1 MNKAI
6 LIVICDFLV
15 SAMLTM
21 MTGMVPAHSGGT
33 GVGLDEST
41 TKLLLAELD
50 SHRTELEKLRSQ
62 LKETIDKAGNSPQ
75 LDAELLRLTRE
86 LAANKI
92 KRERLL
98 AALNA
103 TPNNSGRLSEK
114 ELKKRLDE
122 ELQRRT
128 EAEILLQDSKKDL
141 AHTRTRL
148 SDAQTQIRSTNRE
161 LAANRRDLTKT
172 RDALAKTS
180 SALVDMTR
188 THVAVQNKL
197 AKAESE
203 VERNKA
209 EIRARDEEIRRKA
222 AELKVNA
229 AKLRNV
235 QGENRTIQS
244 RLAYTTGQLRVRE
257 RDNAG
262 LQDKLTRVE
271 GQLMVERL
279 TAAEMRARSDELGKT
294 LKTAVTQLSTV
305 SSELNRV
312 TRDKAVAETKLNS
325 QRELNK
331 TLIEAGLRKRS
342 DVIANYGGSVVNF
355 SYKVSEKKMLG
366 THTGSG
372 NFFLPVVKFNNR
384 NLIIGTVNQ
393 FAGDSDTALSFSKV
407 TELLFTAQAP
417 GADSAK
423 LRIASPMLIISP
435 ENRAAAF
442 DYPGKDRKA
451 LPVMKLSALK
461 KRGLDGLYLFKCRSL
476 GRESAMLDGRCSLSM
491 VPGEAQMFI
500 RNAGRANN
508 ELRAEPGDFIISREG
523 EFVGLVTAHDSAD
536 SGRVR
541 GVKVMLF
548 DDETLWEKA
557 VPVPVVKLPN
567 AQYFDTFGKKMTEI
581 RRTIPADSRRR

>member
-33 GVGLDEST
+33 GVGLDETT

-50 SHRTELEKLRSQ
+50 SHRTELEKLRRH
-62 LKETIDKAGNSPQ
+62 LKETVDKAGNSPQ
-75 LDAELLRLTRE
+75 LDAELLRITRE

-103 TPNNSGRLSEK
+103 TPHNSGRLTEQ

-122 ELQRRT
+122 ELQRRA
-128 EAEILLQDSKKDL
+128 EAEIMLQDSKQDL
-141 AHTRTRL
+141 AHTRDRL
-148 SDAQTQIRSTNRE
+148 ADARDQIKTNKRD
-161 LAANRRDLTKT
+161 LAASRRDLEKT

-203 VERNKA
+203 VERSKG
-209 EIRARDEEIRRKA
+209 EIKSRDEEIRRKTT
-222 AELKVNA
+222 ELKLNA

-235 QGENRTIQS
+235 QGENRTIQTK
-244 RLAYTTGQLRVRE
+244 LAYTTGQLRVRE

-294 LKTAVTQLSTV
+294 LKTAVTQLSSV
-305 SSELNRV
+305 SSELNRM
-312 TRDKAVAETKLNS
+312 TRDKAIAETKLDS
-325 QRELNK
+325 QKKLNQ
-331 TLIEAGLRKRS
+331 TLIESGLRKRS
-342 DVIANYGGSVVNF
+342 DVIASYGSSVVNF
-355 SYKVSEKKMLG
+355 SYRVSEKKIFG

-372 NFFLPVVKFNNR
+372 NFFLPVVNFNNR
-384 NLIIGTVNQ
+384 PLIIGTVNQ
-393 FAGDSDTALSFSKV
+393 FAGDASTALTFSKV
-407 TELLFTAQAP
+407 TDILFTAQSP
-417 GADSAK
+417 GANSSK
-423 LRIASPMLIISP
+423 LRIASPMLILAP

-442 DYPGKDRKA
+442 DYPAKDRKP
-451 LPVMKLSALK
+451 LPVLKLSALK
-461 KRGLDGLYLFKCRSL
+461 KRGLDGLYLFKCQSL
-476 GRESAMLDGRCSLSM
+476 GRDSTLLDGRCSLSM
-491 VPGEAQMFI
+491 VPGEASMFI

-508 ELRAEPGDFIISREG
+508 ELRAEPGDFVISREG
-523 EFVGLVTAHDSAD
+523 EFVGLIIARDTAD
-536 SGRVR
+536 SGRVH

-548 DDETLWEKA
+548 EDDKLWDKA
-557 VPVPVVKLPN
+557 VPVSVLKKPGSE
-567 AQYFDTFGKKMTEI
+567 YFDLFGKKMAEI
-581 RRTIPADSRRR
+581 RRSIPADSRRR